1 MGTKGA
7 TREAYG
13 KALVKLSNL
22 NDRVVVL
29 DADLS
34 KSTKTADFKT
44 AAPERFINMGIA
56 EGNMMGVAAG
66 LATCGKIP
74 FASSFAMFAAGRAFE
89 QIRNSICYPRLNV
102 KVCATHAG
110 LTVGEDGATHQS
122 VEDIALMRAIPNMT
136 IINPVD
142 AVETEAAILAIAE
155 YDGPCYVR
163 LGRLAVETINDENNY
178 KFEIGKGVTLS
189 EGNDVTI
196 VATGMMVQLA
206 LKAKEELSKEGI
218 NAKIINI
225 HTIKPIDCELLV
237 KAAKETGA
245 IVTAEEHSIVGGLGS
260 AVSEVVTEE
269 FPVPVVKVGIKD
281 TFGESGKPDQL
292 LEKYGL
298 TVESIVNSAKR
309 AISLKK

>member
-1 MGTKGA
+1 MGNKVA

-155 YDGPCYVR
+155 YEGPCYVR
-163 LGRLAVETINDENNY
+163 LGRLAVETVNDENNY
-178 KFEIGKGVTLS
+178 KFEIGKGITLS

-281 TFGESGKPDQL
+281 TFGESGKPDQ
-292 LEKYGL
+292 
-298 TVESIVNSAKR
+298 
-309 AISLKK
+309 